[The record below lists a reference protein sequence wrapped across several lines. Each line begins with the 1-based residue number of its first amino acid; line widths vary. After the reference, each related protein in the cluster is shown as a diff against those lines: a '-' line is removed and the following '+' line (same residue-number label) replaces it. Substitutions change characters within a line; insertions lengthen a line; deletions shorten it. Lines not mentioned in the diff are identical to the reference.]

1 MTTKQLLSNLS
12 EYYLM
17 IGETEKESQRLA
29 MIEGKEM
36 ILNQVKKGIT
46 PIKLITDNHITLNL

>member
-46 PIKLITDNHITLNL
+46 PIKLITI